1 MGADALQ
8 VSIAPDLR
16 ALRQVRASLR
26 AWLATV
32 GVDEVDDVVLA
43 VDEAVSNAVEHGHQ
57 ADGDRDGR
65 PSPITVTAY
74 VAGDDMVQIEVRDHG
89 SWRVPTPNGDRGRG
103 IGIMRSIMDEVD
115 VRSSA
120 TGTVVVMRR
129 RRS

>member
-16 ALRQVRASLR
+16 ALRQVRTSLR
-26 AWLATV
+26 AWLAAV
-32 GVDEVDDVVLA
+32 GVHDVDDVVLA
-43 VDEAVSNAVEHGHQ
+43 VDEAVSNAVEHGH
-57 ADGDRDGR
+57 GDDHAAGR
-65 PSPITVTAY
+65 SSPITVTAR

-89 SWRVPTPNGDRGRG
+89 SWRVPTPNSDRGRG

>member
-1 MGADALQ
+1 MGPDALQ

-16 ALRQVRASLR
+16 ALRQVRSSLR
-26 AWLATV
+26 AWLAAI
-32 GVDEVDDVVLA
+32 GANEVDDVVLA
-43 VDEAVSNAVEHGHQ
+43 VDEAVSNAVEHGHH
-57 ADGDRDGR
+57 DGERDGR
-65 PSPITVTAY
+65 PSPITVTAR
-74 VAGDDMVQIEVRDHG
+74 VAGDDMVQIEVRDQG